1 MRHDLERGG
10 WSRGERQQWAAAL
23 KQLDRAIADLHS
35 AADEGNQKEAQ
46 SAVKKLKPLLINSN
60 PKILPQRSKV
70 CINLSLADRSQRRL
84 KRIVG
89 EKLAVF
95 SVEKQIFVEEES
107 LDVVRA
113 GQIL

>member
-46 SAVKKLKPLLINSN
+46 SAVKKVEAALDQLK
-60 PKILPQRSKV
+60 
-70 CINLSLADRSQRRL
+70 SQDPDTAF
-84 KRIVG
+84 K
-89 EKLAVF
+89 
-95 SVEKQIFVEEES
+95 SVH
-107 LDVVRA
+107 
-113 GQIL
+113 